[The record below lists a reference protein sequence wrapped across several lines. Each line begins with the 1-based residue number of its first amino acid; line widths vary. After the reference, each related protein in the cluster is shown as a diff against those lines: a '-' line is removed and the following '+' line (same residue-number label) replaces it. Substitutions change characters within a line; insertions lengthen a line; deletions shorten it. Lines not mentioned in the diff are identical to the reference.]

1 MKKSIA
7 ILFILC
13 SGIVLHAQSGA
24 KFNMGV
30 GYGLGTHI
38 TNEGINFVIGRYNDT
53 RPYLSKPMD
62 EVHFFRGWNFAIE
75 TYFPKF
81 LMEFEFIGHTSNVSA
96 EAASTSDARDFKYR
110 MNTYNMGYAYQ
121 LTGDKSKVQGLY
133 GGFDISTI
141 SVKSF
146 TRIYTIGAEPG
157 DYYEL
162 NWDLIIGLS
171 PYMQYAGGRFTW
183 KAYYQWMIYKQNFW
197 DVNYAL
203 NPATWSGDLYENNEG
218 KANTI
223 GMVLRVNLWEND
235 RVKSYY

>member
-1 MKKSIA
+1 MRTFIV
-7 ILFILC
+7 FILLVFVC
-13 SGIVLHAQSGA
+13 NVLRAQSNA

-38 TNEGINFVIGRYNDT
+38 TNDGLNFVIGRYNDT

-62 EVHFFRGWNFAIE
+62 EVHFFRGWNVAVE

-96 EAASTSDARDFKYR
+96 ESSSTSDARDFKYR
-110 MNTYNMGYAYQ
+110 MNTFNMGYAYQ
-121 LTGDKSKVQGLY
+121 LTGQKDKVQGLY

-141 SVKSF
+141 SVKNF
-146 TRIYTIGAEPG
+146 TRTYTIGNDPG
-157 DYYEL
+157 DFYEI
-162 NWDLIIGLS
+162 NWDLIIGVS
-171 PYMQYAGGRFTW
+171 PYLQYAGGRFTF
-183 KAYYQWMIYKQNFW
+183 KGYYQWMIFKQNFW
-197 DVNYAL
+197 DVNVAL
-203 NPATWSGDLYENNEG
+203 NPATWSGDAYESNEG

-235 RVKSYY
+235 RPKSYY